1 MASSGLSPLPKE
13 EFNGR
18 FTNGQQPRRTKHG
31 RRRRMCRRTLLPRN
45 FAETEQ
51 SGSAVSKSFLLTGII
66 RLLIEDGMLPKL
78 EGKSCP
84 ICNKGILGKLQLR
97 DSGLPRHR
105 CNRKGCQKFVTPQHL
120 HPLFTATRGPEGH
133 SLQVQAMALLLLIS
147 NVPLSTI
154 HILTK
159 MNHKALERMWR
170 SLVLVRKRH
179 VESNEGKISCGQ
191 GPHWQD
197 IEADEATFD
206 KTVEDSIAH
215 WEQWAGLVARG
226 RPETLVLT
234 RLTPPPTTA
243 RAPGPGAIRKV
254 DWKPLANKWLVGKK
268 VILHTDSARSYKAK
282 VPGVLHDSVVHQKKR
297 TKVRG
302 KWVWKNPTFVKLRTH
317 KLPNGKTIRRKAGT
331 QIIDRAWRFI
341 KDRLRLNQFTKV
353 GSFLLRA
360 QIRSAQYEYWHKGQ
374 DLWACTG
381 QLLSNCIA
389 GILA

>member
-1 MASSGLSPLPKE
+1 MSYLQQRHLRQTAASRQWSSSASLQSQRLSE
-13 EFNGR
+13 IRDSSASTSIVYCNSR
-18 FTNGQQPRRTKHG
+18 PRRTFSASAGYGFVATYLQRAFEHN
-31 RRRRMCRRTLLPRN
+31 PHPHQD
-45 FAETEQ
+45 EPQ
-51 SGSAVSKSFLLTGII
+51 S
-66 RLLIEDGMLPKL
+66 
-78 EGKSCP
+78 
-84 ICNKGILGKLQLR
+84 LGANVAQF
-97 DSGLPRHR
+97 G
-105 CNRKGCQKFVTPQHL
+105 F
-120 HPLFTATRGPEGH
+120 GPE
-133 SLQVQAMALLLLIS
+133 
-147 NVPLSTI
+147 
-154 HILTK
+154 
-159 MNHKALERMWR
+159 KACRA
-170 SLVLVRKRH
+170 V
-179 VESNEGKISCGQ
+179 
-191 GPHWQD
+191 HWQD

-341 KDRLRLNQFTKV
+341 KDCLRLNQFTKV
-353 GSFLLRA
+353 GSLLLRA

-381 QLLSNCIA
+381 QLLSNYMA